1 MTTEARRSGRAK
13 KKTKHTSAD
22 PLPPP
27 PRTGRR
33 RHVSPRP
40 LRCSCARGAAGGYS
54 TAYGVPGPRA
64 PRSGPKRTRAGAMRT
79 AHCGRAVHSCGSVSS
94 HRGAVAACALCAR
107 GRAAPQGRGP
117 WRRCPESQRGARSGD
132 WPFDR
137 AAPCTSWCSRGASFP
152 GLVAG
157 GSFPRRASH
166 GLGLCA
172 VQRRVM

>member
-13 KKTKHTSAD
+13 KQNIQVQTPSR
-22 PLPPP
+22 LP

-33 RHVSPRP
+33 RPVSPRP
-40 LRCSCARGAAGGYS
+40 LRCSFGAALLGGS
-54 TAYGVPGPRA
+54 SAAYGVLGPRVPRAVRSERA
-64 PRSGPKRTRAGAMRT
+64 PVRCARRIAR
-79 AHCGRAVHSCGSVSS
+79 RAVHSCSVSS
-94 HRGAVAACALCAR
+94 HRGAVAACALRAR
-107 GRAAPQGRGP
+107 GREAPQGRGP
-117 WRRCPESQRGARSGD
+117 WRRCPESQRGARSGY

-137 AAPCTSWCSRGASFP
+137 AAPCTSSCSRGASFP